1 MKPDS
6 DALDDFYAALKEGLA
21 VDDFLRRRKQI
32 FQFVKSIG
40 LIDDYVL
47 GRRRMAKLRD
57 EVTPAARFVRGH
69 ARPDDEIQFALDGT
83 YPDCVVRNR
92 HGCKREIEVTVAR
105 AQERLALMERAIK
118 GGEVRGIINVQDH
131 EELVVFR
138 RPAEHAGDP
147 DKVGAY
153 STEQLFSLIVDA
165 VETRA
170 KRKARHKGDTLLI
183 EILPDMYALTDD
195 RVRDLEALLLQSE
208 EVKRL
213 SFSDVYV
220 LGYGHQGDICM
231 KIK

>member
-1 MKPDS
+1 
-6 DALDDFYAALKEGLA
+6 
-21 VDDFLRRRKQI
+21 
-32 FQFVKSIG
+32 
-40 LIDDYVL
+40 
-47 GRRRMAKLRD
+47 
-57 EVTPAARFVRGH
+57 
-69 ARPDDEIQFALDGT
+69 
-83 YPDCVVRNR
+83 
-92 HGCKREIEVTVAR
+92 
-105 AQERLALMERAIK
+105 MERAIK